1 MKGSMIVK
9 AVFSPYLDGIAPG
22 LRKLTELLGEDYDYV
37 SVLSTDSTG
46 FTVSISQRAKS
57 VTHSTMMTER
67 GSVVRVRRGGLYS
80 EYAFDRFDPEHP
92 EETAAEARRVLD
104 GQFALLEETGSVV
117 YDTPTLP
124 DEPCVLRVE
133 METGSMPEET
143 DLGVLV
149 DKFSEMSSR
158 GVAASEYAIDCRL
171 RAQSTHVSKMFL
183 TRSRDMRQSYVYSEG
198 VILPI
203 VSKEGRVEYGYE
215 GVSGRE
221 GPEIFEKLGEKVER
235 VVRNAEELLFSERIE
250 PGEYE
255 VIVSPEVS
263 GLIAHE
269 AFGHGVE
276 MDMFVKNRALG
287 AEYIGKRVGSNL
299 VTMHEGA
306 KPEIQVASYAFDD
319 EGTLAQDTVEIRNGI
334 LQTGVCDALAALRLG
349 VEPTGNGKR
358 ENFEHKVYTRMT
370 NTVFESGE
378 STLEEMIASVKYG
391 YLLKGMQSGMEDPK
405 HWGIQCII
413 DRGYEIR
420 DGKLTGKV
428 VSPIVMTGYVPEL
441 LGSISMLSR
450 DHELFGNGGC
460 GKGHKEWVKVSD
472 GGPYMKAKARL
483 G

>member
-1 MKGSMIVK
+1 MK
-9 AVFSPYLDGIAPG
+9 APFSPYLDAIAPG
-22 LRKLTELLGEDYDYV
+22 MKTLVAALKGKYDYV
-37 SVLSTDSTG
+37 SVLCTDSVG
-46 FTVSISQRAKS
+46 FAASISQRAKA
-57 VTHSTMMTER
+57 VNHSTMMTER
-67 GSVVRVRRGGLYS
+67 GNVIRVCRDGLYS
-80 EYAFDRFDPEHP
+80 EYAFNRFDPAAP
-92 EETAAEARRVLD
+92 EKTAAEAEQALEA
-104 GQFALLEETGSVV
+104 QFALLKETASDV
-117 YDTPTLP
+117 YRTAALP
-124 DEPCVLRVE
+124 DEPCVLREE
-133 METGSMPEET
+133 METGTLPEET
-143 DLGVLV
+143 DLAALV
-149 DKFSEMSSR
+149 EKLSAMSAR
-158 GVAASEYAIDCRL
+158 GVAASEFALDCRL
-171 RAQSTHVSKMFL
+171 SAQSTHVCKMFL
-183 TRSRDMRQSYVYSEG
+183 TPNRDMRQSYVYSEG

-203 VSKEGRVEYGYE
+203 VAKDGHVEYGYE

-221 GPEIFEKLGEKVER
+221 GPEIFDRLSDKVETIMKS
-235 VVRNAEELLFSERIE
+235 AEELLSADRIE

-287 AEYIGKRVGSNL
+287 ADYIGKRVGSDL

-306 KPEIQVASYAFDD
+306 SPEIQVASYAFDD
-319 EGTLAQDTVEIRNGI
+319 EGTPAHDTVEIQNGI
-334 LQTGVCDALAALRLG
+334 LKTGVCDALSALRLG

-370 NTVFESGE
+370 NTVFESGD
-378 STLEEMIASVKYG
+378 STLEEMIATVKYG

-405 HWGIQCII
+405 HWGIQCIL

-450 DHELFGNGGC
+450 DHCLYGNGGC

>member
-1 MKGSMIVK
+1 MIVK
-9 AVFSPYLDGIAPG
+9 APFSPYLDAIAPG
-22 LRKLTELLGEDYDYV
+22 LKKLVALLGEDFDYV
-37 SVLSTDSTG
+37 SVLSTDSVG
-46 FTVSISQRAKS
+46 FTAMISQRAKT
-57 VTHSTMMTER
+57 VNHSTMMTER
-67 GSVVRVRRGGLYS
+67 GSVIRVRRGGLYS
-80 EYAFDRFDPEHP
+80 EYAFNRFDPERP
-92 EETAAEARRVLD
+92 ELTAAEARRVL
-104 GQFALLEETGSVV
+104 GKQFALLEETSSAI
-117 YDTPTLP
+117 YDTPALP
-124 DEPCVLRVE
+124 DEPCELRVE
-133 METGSMPEET
+133 METGRLPEEA
-143 DLGVLV
+143 DLGALV
-149 DKFSEMSSR
+149 DTFSALSAR
-158 GVAASEYAIDCRL
+158 GVAAGEHAIDCRL
-171 RAQSTHVSKMFL
+171 RGQSTHVCKLFL
-183 TRSRDMRQSYVYSEG
+183 TANRDMRQSYVYSEG
-198 VILPI
+198 MVAVIA
-203 VSKEGRVEYGYE
+203 VKDGAVKFGYE
-215 GVSGRE
+215 SVSGRE

-235 VVRNAEELLFSERIE
+235 VAKNAEELLSSERIE

-287 AEYIGKRVGSNL
+287 AQYIGKRVGSDL

-319 EGTLAQDTVEIRNGI
+319 EGVLAHDTVEIRNGI
-334 LQTGVCDALAALRLG
+334 LKTGVCDALAALRLG

-370 NTVFESGE
+370 NTVFESGD
-378 STLEEMIASVKYG
+378 STLEEMVATVKYG

-450 DHELFGNGGC
+450 DHELFGSGGC

>member
-1 MKGSMIVK
+1 MK
-9 AVFSPYLDGIAPG
+9 APFSPYLDAVAPG
-22 LRKLTELLGEDYDYV
+22 LKKLVALLGEEYDYV
-37 SVLSTDSTG
+37 SVLSTDSVG
-46 FTVSISQRAKS
+46 FTAMISQRAKA
-57 VTHSTMMTER
+57 VNHSTMMTER

-80 EYAFDRFDPEHP
+80 EYAFNRFDPEHP
-92 EETAAEARRVLD
+92 ELTAAEARRVL
-104 GQFALLEETGSVV
+104 GEQFALLEETKSEIL
-117 YDTPTLP
+117 DTAALP
-124 DEPCVLRVE
+124 DEPCELRVE
-133 METGSMPEET
+133 METAQLPEEA
-143 DLGVLV
+143 DLGALV
-149 DKFSEMSSR
+149 EKLSELSAH
-158 GVAASEYAIDCRL
+158 GAAAGEHIIDCQL
-171 RAQSTHVSKMFL
+171 NAQSTHVCKMFL
-183 TRSRDMRQSYVYSEG
+183 TANRDMRQSYVYSEG
-198 VILPI
+198 YAVAIAAGENG
-203 VSKEGRVEYGYE
+203 VKFGFES
-215 GVSGRE
+215 VSGRE
-221 GPEIFEKLGEKVER
+221 GPEIFDTLGEKVDE
-235 VVRNAEELLFSERIE
+235 VVRNAEELLTADRME

-255 VIVSPEVS
+255 VIVSPEIS

-287 AEYIGKRVGSNL
+287 AQYIGKRVGSDL

-319 EGTLAQDTVEIRNGI
+319 EGTLAHDTVEIQNGI
-334 LQTGVCDALAALRLG
+334 LKTGVCDALSALRLG

-378 STLEEMIASVKYG
+378 STLEEMIATVKYG

-405 HWGIQCII
+405 HWGIQCIL

-450 DHELFGNGGC
+450 DHELFGSGGC

>member
-1 MKGSMIVK
+1 MIVK
-9 AVFSPYLDGIAPG
+9 APFSPYLDAIAPG
-22 LRKLTELLGEDYDYV
+22 LKKLVALLGEDFDYV

-46 FTVSISQRAKS
+46 FAARISQRAKS
-57 VTHSTMMTER
+57 VDHSTMMTER

-80 EYAFDRFDPEHP
+80 EYAFNRFDPERP
-92 EETAAEARRVLD
+92 ELTAAEARRVLD
-104 GQFALLEETGSVV
+104 EQIALLGETGSAI
-117 YDTPTLP
+117 YDTAVLP
-124 DEPCVLRVE
+124 DEPCTLRAE
-133 METGSMPEET
+133 METGQLPEEA
-143 DLGVLV
+143 DLGALL
-149 DKFSEMSSR
+149 DRLSEMSAR
-158 GVAASEYAIDCRL
+158 GAAASEQIVDCIL
-171 RAQSTHVSKMFL
+171 RAQSTHVCKMFL
-183 TRSRDMRQSYVYSEG
+183 TAKRDMRQSYVYSEG
-198 VILPI
+198 AAIAIGV
-203 VSKEGRVEYGYE
+203 KDGRVEYGYE
-215 GVSGRE
+215 SVSGRE
-221 GPEIFEKLGEKVER
+221 GPEIFDALDGKVEKV
-235 VVRNAEELLFSERIE
+235 VKIAEELLSAERIE

-287 AEYIGKRVGSNL
+287 ASYIGKRVGSDL

-306 KPEIQVASYAFDD
+306 TPEIQVASYAFDD
-319 EGTLAQDTVEIRNGI
+319 EGTLAHDTVEIRNGI

-370 NTVFESGE
+370 NTVFASGE
-378 STLEEMIASVKYG
+378 ATLEEMIATVPYG
-391 YLLKGMQSGMEDPK
+391 YLLSGMQSGMEDPK

-420 DGKLTGKV
+420 DGALTGKV
-428 VSPIVMTGYVPEL
+428 VSPIVLTGYVPEL

-450 DHELFGNGGC
+450 DHELFGSGGC

>member
-1 MKGSMIVK
+1 MK
-9 AVFSPYLDGIAPG
+9 AAFSAYLDSIAPG
-22 LRKLTELLGEDYDYV
+22 VKELIALLGKKYDYV
-37 SVLSTDSTG
+37 SVLSTDSVG
-46 FTVSISQRAKS
+46 FAVSISQRAKA
-57 VTHSTMMTER
+57 VNHSTMMTER
-67 GSVVRVRRGGLYS
+67 GNVIRVRRDGLYS
-80 EYAFDRFDPEHP
+80 EYAFNLFDPAHP
-92 EETAAEARRVLD
+92 ELTAAAAEKALD
-104 GQFALLEETGSVV
+104 TQLELLRETKSEVF
-117 YDTPTLP
+117 DTPALP
-124 DEPCVLRVE
+124 DEPCTLREE
-133 METGSMPEET
+133 METAQLPEEAE
-143 DLGVLV
+143 LGALV
-149 DKFSEMSSR
+149 DAFSEMSAR
-158 GVAASEYAIDCRL
+158 GVAAGENAIDCHVRG
-171 RAQSTHVSKMFL
+171 QSTHVCKMFL
-183 TRSRDMRQSYVYSEG
+183 TAKRDMRQSYVYSEG
-198 VILPI
+198 SVMVIAAKGDL
-203 VSKEGRVEYGYE
+203 VRFGYE
-215 GVSGRE
+215 SVSGRE
-221 GPEIFEKLGEKVER
+221 GPEIFTQLGDKVER
-235 VVRNAEELLFSERIE
+235 VASIAEELLKADRIE
-250 PGEYE
+250 PGEYD

-287 AEYIGKRVGSNL
+287 AEYIGKRVGSDL

-319 EGTLAQDTVEIRNGI
+319 EGTLAHDTVEIQNGI
-334 LQTGVCDALAALRLG
+334 LRTGVCDALAALRLG

-378 STLEEMIASVKYG
+378 STLEEMLSTVKHG
-391 YLLKGMQSGMEDPK
+391 YLLAGMQSGMEDPK

-413 DRGYEIR
+413 DRGYEIV
-420 DGKLTGKV
+420 DGKLSGKV

-450 DHELFGNGGC
+450 DHELFGSGGC

>member
-1 MKGSMIVK
+1 MIVK
-9 AVFSPYLDGIAPG
+9 APFSPYLDAIAPG
-22 LRKLTELLGEDYDYV
+22 LKKLVALLGEDFDYV
-37 SVLSTDSTG
+37 SVLSTDSVG
-46 FTVSISQRAKS
+46 FTAMISQRAKT
-57 VTHSTMMTER
+57 VNHSTMMTER
-67 GSVVRVRRGGLYS
+67 GSVIRVRRGGLYS
-80 EYAFDRFDPEHP
+80 EYAFNRFDPERP
-92 EETAAEARRVLD
+92 ELTAAEARRVL
-104 GQFALLEETGSVV
+104 GEQFALLEETSSAI
-117 YDTPTLP
+117 YDTPALP
-124 DEPCVLRVE
+124 DEPCELRVE
-133 METGSMPEET
+133 METGRLPEEA
-143 DLGVLV
+143 DLGALV
-149 DKFSEMSSR
+149 DTFSALSTR
-158 GVAASEYAIDCRL
+158 GVAAGEHAIDCRL
-171 RAQSTHVSKMFL
+171 RGQSTHVCKLFL
-183 TRSRDMRQSYVYSEG
+183 TANRDMRQSYVYSEG
-198 VILPI
+198 MVAVIA
-203 VSKEGRVEYGYE
+203 VKDGAVKFGYE
-215 GVSGRE
+215 SVSGRE

-235 VVRNAEELLFSERIE
+235 VAKNAEELLSSERIE

-287 AEYIGKRVGSNL
+287 AQYIGKRVGSDL

-319 EGTLAQDTVEIRNGI
+319 EGVLAHDTVEIRNGI
-334 LQTGVCDALAALRLG
+334 LKTGVCDALAALRLG

-370 NTVFESGE
+370 NTVFESGD
-378 STLEEMIASVKYG
+378 STLEDMVATVKYG

-450 DHELFGNGGC
+450 DHELFGSGGC

>member
-9 AVFSPYLDGIAPG
+9 APFSPYLDAIAPG
-22 LRKLTELLGEDYDYV
+22 LKKLAALLGEEYDYV
-37 SVLSTDSTG
+37 SVLSTDSVG
-46 FTVSISQRAKS
+46 FTAVISQRAKA
-57 VTHSTMMTER
+57 VNHSTMMTER

-80 EYAFDRFDPEHP
+80 EYAFNRFDPADP
-92 EETAAEARRVLD
+92 ETTAAEARRVLD
-104 GQFALLEETGSVV
+104 EQFALLEETSSAI
-117 YDTPTLP
+117 YETAALS
-124 DEPCVLRVE
+124 DEPCELRVE
-133 METGSMPEET
+133 METGLLPERT
-143 DLGVLV
+143 DLSALV
-149 DKFSEMSSR
+149 DKLSEMSAR
-158 GVAASEYAIDCRL
+158 GAVKECAIDCRL
-171 RAQSTHVSKMFL
+171 RVQSTHVCKMFL
-183 TRSRDMRQSYVYSEG
+183 SAKRDMRQSYVYSEG
-198 VILPI
+198 SVLVIAA
-203 VSKEGRVEYGYE
+203 KDGRVEYGYE

-221 GPEIFEKLGEKVER
+221 GPEIFDRLSDKVDS
-235 VVRNAEELLFSERIE
+235 VAADALELLSAGRIE

-263 GLIAHE
+263 GLIAHA

-287 AEYIGKRVGSNL
+287 AEYIGKRVGSDL

-306 KPEIQVASYAFDD
+306 TPEIEVASYAFDD
-319 EGTLAQDTVEIRNGI
+319 EGTLAHDTVEIRNGI
-334 LQTGVCDALAALRLG
+334 LQTGVCDALSALRLG

-370 NTVFESGE
+370 NTVFASGE
-378 STLEEMIASVKYG
+378 STLEEMIATVKYG

-450 DHELFGNGGC
+450 DHELFGCGGC

>member
-1 MKGSMIVK
+1 MILK
-9 AVFSPYLDGIAPG
+9 APFSPYLDAIAPG
-22 LRKLTELLGEDYDYV
+22 LKKLVELLGRDFDYV
-37 SVLSTDSTG
+37 SVLSTDSVG
-46 FTVSISQRAKS
+46 FAASISQRAKA
-57 VTHSTMMTER
+57 VDHSTMMTER

-80 EYAFDRFDPEHP
+80 EYAFNLFDPAHP
-92 EETAAEARRVLD
+92 EITAAAARRVLSE
-104 GQFALLEETGSVV
+104 QFALLEETKSAV
-117 YDTPTLP
+117 YDTAALP
-124 DEPCVLRVE
+124 DEPCELRVE
-133 METGSMPEET
+133 METAQLPEDC
-143 DLGVLV
+143 DLSALV
-149 DKFSEMSSR
+149 ERFSEMSAR
-158 GVAASEYAIDCRL
+158 GVALGEHAVDCHVRG
-171 RAQSTHVSKMFL
+171 QSTHVCKMFL
-183 TRSRDMRQSYVYSEG
+183 TANRDMRQSYVYSEG
-198 VILPI
+198 FVMII
-203 VSKEGRVEYGYE
+203 ASKDGEVKIGFDS
-215 GVSGRE
+215 VSGRV
-221 GPEIFEKLGEKVER
+221 GPELFDKLGEKVEK
-235 VVRNAEELLFSERIE
+235 VVSISEELLIAERME

-255 VIVSPEVS
+255 VIVSPEIS

-287 AEYIGKRVGSNL
+287 ADYIGKRVGSDL

-306 KPEIQVASYAFDD
+306 KGEIEVSSYAFDD
-319 EGTLAQDTVEIRNGI
+319 EGVLAHDTIEIWNGI
-334 LQTGVCDALAALRLG
+334 LLTGVCDALSALRLG

-391 YLLKGMQSGMEDPK
+391 YLLRGMQSGMEDPK
-405 HWGIQCII
+405 HWGIQCIL

-420 DGKLTGKV
+420 DGKLTGRI

-450 DHELFGNGGC
+450 DHELFGSGGC